1 MKLFDHNSST
11 KHEIIK
17 PIELASITLDFQML
31 EDVSMELKH
40 VFVFVIKKWIE
51 NSLHISIETY
61 AIEWNC

>member
-1 MKLFDHNSST
+1 MSDSAFFENSSRQSLIMKLFDHNSST

-40 VFVFVIKKWIE
+40 VFVFVIKK
-51 NSLHISIETY
+51 
-61 AIEWNC
+61 